1 MFMNP
6 SPAFAD
12 DVAYYRQVL
21 HGLIDAGADLAKA
34 IQQRACASDEPIGPD
49 VAVAFDRVARAVRRC
64 VWLAQ
69 HLADAPAVP
78 KRQMARRRIIRAV
91 EDAIQRDADPDEA
104 NTLNQELRE
113 RLDAP
118 DLDDDI
124 DHRPIDEII
133 AEICH
138 DLGLGTMPGMQPWK
152 RRQPADV
159 RALWAVA
166 ARDTGPPWECKS
178 GVPPRAPAEDGR
190 PLHT

>member
-1 MFMNP
+1 MFMNL

-12 DVAYYRQVL
+12 DVPYYRQVL

-69 HLADAPAVP
+69 HLAEAPAMP
-78 KRQMARRRIIRAV
+78 KRQMARRHIIRVV
-91 EDAIQRDADPDEA
+91 EDRIQSDTTADEA
-104 NTLNQELRE
+104 EALNRELRE

-118 DLDDDI
+118 DLDDEI
-124 DHRPIDEII
+124 DHRPVDEII
-133 AEICH
+133 AEICR
-138 DLGLGTMPGMQPWK
+138 DLGLGTIPGMRLWK
-152 RRQPADV
+152 RRKPADV
-159 RALWAVA
+159 RALWAA
-166 ARDTGPPWECKS
+166 ARDTVPPRETKS
-178 GVPPRAPAEDGR
+178 GVPPRTPAEDGR